1 MTSTMPMSSFAGE
14 NEGDERSAFYAAA
27 WRARGFGPSRWVG
40 GRPTCPAP
48 APGQRIENELARAQ
62 LDRRSVPSEFRPRP
76 LPSGLN
82 PPKSARIRG
91 YQPSLDGGVSGLL
104 EPVLRLFCFLRD
116 VSPEREVAS
125 SNLAGRISELP
136 ANDRLVRYC
145 GCNQRGSVLTWTF
158 SASATRISGR
168 SAVAST
174 SDSPVAARR
183 MQSASETG
191 ARVR

>member
-1 MTSTMPMSSFAGE
+1 MSSFAGE

-104 EPVLRLFCFLRD
+104 EPVLRLFRFLRD

-125 SNLAGRISELP
+125 SNLAGRTGNCS
-136 ANDRLVRYC
+136 RV
-145 GCNQRGSVLTWTF
+145 
-158 SASATRISGR
+158 SASQPVVASGR
-168 SAVAST
+168 E
-174 SDSPVAARR
+174 ARR
-183 MQSASETG
+183 RRALEYRLAMRRSRTPLCRPGSRRSG
-191 ARVR
+191 G